1 MPWSNQGGGGPWGGG
16 GGGGQSPWGGGGR
29 GGGPQQPNIEEML
42 KRSQDRF
49 KRFLPG
55 GFGGWKVIA
64 LIVIA
69 LAIVWMVTGL
79 YRVEPREIGVEL
91 VFGKVRNTTPEGLHF
106 NWPAPIGAVETPNV
120 QGQRLTVV
128 GAPDGSNDRSP
139 AASMVADDGLMLTG
153 DRNIINIRA
162 AVLWRVSAEGLE
174 NLGQEPPPEGV
185 MDFLFNIRA
194 PQTSVKDATEAAL
207 REIVGKSR
215 FEFVRTEG
223 RGPIEEEAGELI
235 QGILDGYGAGV
246 QVMSVE
252 LQRTDPPP
260 GDVFDAFRDVET
272 AEQNRQTTINQAQAY
287 RNQVVQEAQGQADQI
302 RAQSEGYRQ
311 TRINEAEGEAS
322 RFLAVYGEYQN
333 NAEVTRQRIYLET
346 MSEVLSRMDKTLIDE
361 LGGSGVVPY
370 LPLNELNK
378 GRRTTQETE
387 GGAAAGGS
395 GSAPAPAQG
404 GN

>member
-16 GGGGQSPWGGGGR
+16 SSGGGQSPWGGR
-29 GGGPQQPNIEEML
+29 GGGQQQPNIEEML

-55 GFGGWKVIA
+55 GFGGWKPIL
-64 LIVIA
+64 LIV
-69 LAIVWMVTGL
+69 LAVVVVWMLTGL
-79 YRVEPREIGVEL
+79 YRVEPREVGVEL

-120 QGQRLTVV
+120 QGQRLTIV
-128 GAPDGSNDRSP
+128 GAPEGKRNQG
-139 AASMVADDGLMLTG
+139 AASSMVEDDGLMLTG

-162 AVLWRVSAEGLE
+162 AILWRVSTEGLD
-174 NLGQEPPPEGV
+174 NIGQEPHPQGL
-185 MDFLFNIRA
+185 MNFLFNIRG
-194 PQTSVKDATEAAL
+194 PEISVRDATEAAL

-223 RGPIEEEAGELI
+223 RGPIEQEATSLI
-235 QGILDGYGAGV
+235 QGILDNYGAGV
-246 QVMSVE
+246 QITSVE

-272 AEQNRQTTINQAQAY
+272 AEQNRQTTINRAQAY
-287 RNQVVQEAQGQADQI
+287 RNQVVQEAQGEADQI
-302 RAQSEGYRQ
+302 RSQAEGYKQ
-311 TRINEAEGEAS
+311 ARINEAEGEAS

-346 MSEVLSRMDKTLIDE
+346 MSEVLANMDKTLIEE

-378 GRRTTQETE
+378 PRRADGS
-387 GGAAAGGS
+387 GGGSATGGS